1 MAISNTTT
9 RKTLSSMA
17 LTDVILPEIAL
28 DNIIEEEELTERLS
42 SYATK
47 TQLESAIAQLQADVE
62 EAYVPF
68 ELYNILSTTLSRKVE
83 ELEEIIDQL
92 TSTPQ
97 DDQRPSDDE
106 QTSNESTIPNDIV
119 VQPNDD
125 EDDDNDDEQT
135 PSSDDQNQDNTEQTP
150 PVATRKRKAK

>member
-47 TQLESAIAQLQADVE
+47 T
-62 EAYVPF
+62 
-68 ELYNILSTTLSRKVE
+68 
-83 ELEEIIDQL
+83 
-92 TSTPQ
+92 
-97 DDQRPSDDE
+97 
-106 QTSNESTIPNDIV
+106 
-119 VQPNDD
+119 
-125 EDDDNDDEQT
+125 
-135 PSSDDQNQDNTEQTP
+135 
-150 PVATRKRKAK
+150 